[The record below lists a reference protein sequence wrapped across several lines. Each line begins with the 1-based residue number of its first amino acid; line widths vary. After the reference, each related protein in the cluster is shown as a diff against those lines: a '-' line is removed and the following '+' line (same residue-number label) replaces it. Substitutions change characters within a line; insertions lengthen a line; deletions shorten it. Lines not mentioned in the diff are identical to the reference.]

1 VPVGDRADTAVPRR
15 FAVIGSPIAHSLS
28 PLLHRTAYAALG
40 VHDARYD
47 RFEVGAGGLA
57 AFLASAEGSVLQ
69 GLSVTMPGKPE
80 AFALATERDE
90 TATALEVANTLI
102 RRADGCWRAE
112 NHDVYGITAAFADHG
127 VDAARAVGVL
137 GSGATATSA
146 LAASARL
153 GAERVLLS
161 ARSPEKLRQ
170 VLELSAR
177 LGVSTVV
184 VPWKDNARV
193 LEADACVSALALDGA
208 RAVARTWQQRG
219 VEASGTVLLDALYDP
234 WPTPIAQVAQAA
246 GAEVISGLEMLVHQA
261 DIQLRSMLGVQR
273 APVELMLDAARAAV
287 DSQQR

>member
-40 VHDARYD
+40 VQDARYD

-273 APVELMLDAARAAV
+273 APVELMLDAAPAAV

>member
-40 VHDARYD
+40 VRYD

>member
-40 VHDARYD
+40 VQDARYD

-273 APVELMLDAARAAV
+273 APVELRLAGARAAV

>member
-1 VPVGDRADTAVPRR
+1 
-15 FAVIGSPIAHSLS
+15 
-28 PLLHRTAYAALG
+28 
-40 VHDARYD
+40 
-47 RFEVGAGGLA
+47 
-57 AFLASAEGSVLQ
+57 
-69 GLSVTMPGKPE
+69 
-80 AFALATERDE
+80 
-90 TATALEVANTLI
+90 
-102 RRADGCWRAE
+102 
-112 NHDVYGITAAFADHG
+112 
-127 VDAARAVGVL
+127 VGVL

>member
-40 VHDARYD
+40 VQDARYD

>member
-1 VPVGDRADTAVPRR
+1 
-15 FAVIGSPIAHSLS
+15 VIGSPIAHALS

-40 VHDARYD
+40 VQDARYD